1 VTTPF
6 RPPRGP
12 VRCIRTFPGNLGQVK
27 EARAFVGS
35 VLEACPARE
44 TLLTCVSE
52 LAANAIEH
60 TASGRG
66 GMFTVEV
73 GRLRHGV
80 AFVAVVDDGAPTAPA
95 VSDVDDFAE
104 GGRGLALVAACSS
117 RWGFHDD
124 PRGRTVW
131 AEVSWPVAVRRPR
144 GVRKVTGEIWQDIRA
159 NLAKTSKIA

>member
-1 VTTPF
+1 
-6 RPPRGP
+6 

-27 EARAFVGS
+27 EARAFVGA
-35 VLEACPARE
+35 VLDRCPARE

-73 GRLRHGV
+73 GRLRAGM

-95 VSDVDDFAE
+95 VTDVDDLAE
-104 GGRGLALVAACSS
+104 SGRGLALVAAAAAGGDFMTTRGDARC
-117 RWGFHDD
+117 G
-124 PRGRTVW
+124 PR
-131 AEVSWPVAVRRPR
+131 
-144 GVRKVTGEIWQDIRA
+144 
-159 NLAKTSKIA
+159 

>member
-1 VTTPF
+1 MTTPF
-6 RPPRGP
+6 RAPRGP

-27 EARAFVGS
+27 EARAFVAA
-35 VLEACPARE
+35 VLDRCPARE

-73 GRLRHGV
+73 GRRRDGM

-95 VSDVDDFAE
+95 VTDVDDLAE

-124 PRGRTVW
+124 ARGRTVW
-131 AEVSWPVAVRRPR
+131 AEVSWPVAVRGPR
-144 GVRKVTGEIWQDIRA
+144 GVRKVTGEIWQDLRA
-159 NLAKTSKIA
+159 NLARGSKIA